1 MDHRGHE
8 GPPRYIPE
16 ENNFTLK
23 VNHGGQ
29 LLELPSKPSFTG
41 LLEGTEVDVSIGEEV
56 EEQCQGKGGTK
67 DANEII
73 DLDVEGGFEG
83 GLGTKEGVHGGL
95 DSEGGVQGGLDSEAG
110 GDGGLGTKTGSGGG
124 LGTETGGD
132 STCEDSTD
140 DDGLY
145 DPDYDLSEDD
155 DMLYKKYVDPE
166 VEFSNAKAKRKEKVT
181 EQMESRFFD
190 EIEVNVDEEGNT
202 SSDELE
208 SLCSDKEGDDAI
220 KFIRFNPKTN
230 MHDPKFLK
238 GMVFTVAM
246 EFKEVVRV
254 HAVVW
259 QRNVVFV
266 KNDQS
271 RIRTLNTSHKCGRTL
286 SKNKFVT
293 SRLLSNKYKTDWRL
307 NNGWKV
313 GDFKEKV
320 HLDLNC
326 EISTSQYY
334 RTKRKVNDMLKGQYM
349 DQYARLW
356 DYSKKIKRSNPNST
370 VVLKTYVDSET
381 GEDKFKRFYVCFDA
395 CRKGVL
401 QGCRP
406 LIGVDGCHLKGS
418 HKGILLTAVGLDPNN
433 CIFPICYSVTEAE
446 DKETWKWFLE
456 LVIGDLG
463 IYDQDKWTFISD
475 RQKGLLPAL
484 YELLPDIEHRYCV
497 MHMYNNFKKEH
508 PGLALKDRL
517 WNVARATTVN
527 QFKFQMASLKEFD
540 EGAHNW
546 LTDVL
551 PRHWSRSHFR
561 TFPKCDILL
570 NNICESFNAAI
581 LEARNKP
588 LLSTM
593 ECIRVYLMKRM
604 LAKRECLSRWNIQVC
619 PKILKKLEKLKDNT
633 RSCISIY
640 AGMAKFESQHSTPV
654 TEFESEQPGQ
664 TEDGGAQP
672 GQTDNGGAQPGRPI
686 SKRKCSVCL
695 QPGHYRSKYPYPAG
709 RMWKNYDRY
718 AFNFGQSN
726 VSGEVSGTAVAPPV
740 APSIAL
746 PAAPSTANISGVS
759 LKASFVKKGRNC
771 VTLKSLETAASSRP
785 MKVPF
790 DGCSA
795 KKTKS

>member
-1 MDHRGHE
+1 
-8 GPPRYIPE
+8 
-16 ENNFTLK
+16 
-23 VNHGGQ
+23 
-29 LLELPSKPSFTG
+29 
-41 LLEGTEVDVSIGEEV
+41 
-56 EEQCQGKGGTK
+56 
-67 DANEII
+67 
-73 DLDVEGGFEG
+73 
-83 GLGTKEGVHGGL
+83 
-95 DSEGGVQGGLDSEAG
+95 
-110 GDGGLGTKTGSGGG
+110 
-124 LGTETGGD
+124 
-132 STCEDSTD
+132 
-140 DDGLY
+140 
-145 DPDYDLSEDD
+145 
-155 DMLYKKYVDPE
+155 
-166 VEFSNAKAKRKEKVT
+166 
-181 EQMESRFFD
+181 MESRFFD

-208 SLCSDKEGDDAI
+208 SLCSDEEGDDAI
-220 KFIRFNPKTN
+220 KFIRFNPKLICMIQN
-230 MHDPKFLK
+230 FMGWD
-238 GMVFTVAM
+238 VFTDAK
-246 EFKEVVRV
+246 EFKEAVRA

-271 RIRTLNTSHKCGRTL
+271 RVRAKCKGHNCHWVVLASKMKDSNTFQIRTLNTSHKCERTL

-293 SRLLSNKYKTDWRL
+293 SRLLINKHKTDWRL
-307 NNGWKV
+307 NNGWKF

-334 RTKRKVNDMLKGQYM
+334 RTKKKVNDMLNGQYK

-356 DYSKKIKRSNPNST
+356 DYSEEIKRSNPNST
-370 VVLKTYVDSET
+370 MVFKTYVDSET
-381 GEDKFKRFYVCFDA
+381 GEDKF
-395 CRKGVL
+395 
-401 QGCRP
+401 Q
-406 LIGVDGCHLKGS
+406 
-418 HKGILLTAVGLDPNN
+418 
-433 CIFPICYSVTEAE
+433 
-446 DKETWKWFLE
+446 
-456 LVIGDLG
+456 
-463 IYDQDKWTFISD
+463 

-517 WNVARATTVN
+517 WKVARATTVN

-546 LTDVL
+546 LADVL

-561 TFPKCDILL
+561 TFPKGDILL

-588 LLSTM
+588 LLSMM

-604 LAKRECLSRWNIQVC
+604 EAKRECLSRWNIQMC

-633 RSCISIY
+633 RSCISTY
-640 AGMAKFESQHSTPV
+640 AGMAKFEVRDMYSGQYAVDLEQHTCTCRRWELCGIPCVHAISAIMSAEREVEQYINVCKGPIAPPGDINYV
-654 TEFESEQPGQ
+654 VGPKSLDKQKMEGHNLDKQIMEGHNLEDQYQRESAVFASNLDITEANVLIQLGECGRIM
-664 TEDGGAQP
+664 
-672 GQTDNGGAQPGRPI
+672 TDMPSI
-686 SKRKCSVCL
+686 LDKII
-695 QPGHYRSKYPYPAG
+695 
-709 RMWKNYDRY
+709 
-718 AFNFGQSN
+718 
-726 VSGEVSGTAVAPPV
+726 GTAVAPSV
-740 APSIAL
+740 AP
-746 PAAPSTANISGVS
+746 PAAPPTANISGVS

-771 VTLKSLETAASSRP
+771 VTLKSLETAASSRS